1 MQGSKFRNIRAI
13 NSDTTR
19 KNNLDVLNKYVSE

>member
-1 MQGSKFRNIRAI
+1 MQGSKFRNNRAI